1 MGFKSPGSPP
11 AFGQPEMLAR
21 KMIQSV
27 GIVEESDPSG
37 DGFVPLQRSARL
49 ADQLYEQIV
58 NQIVQGSLPT
68 GERLP
73 SENRL
78 CAIFNV
84 SRPVVREAICRL
96 QADGLVVT
104 KQGAGTFVAI
114 RPKDEL
120 LNLAP
125 IGGMA
130 DLMRCF
136 EFRIALEGEAAFLAA
151 QRRTRE
157 SMTEIDKALA
167 ALSRAI
173 RHKELGAEADHRFH
187 VVIARA
193 SQNELFHRS
202 LETLSAH
209 IRASVTV
216 GRSLSLNH
224 STARLEAVQSEH
236 EAIGK
241 VIRTGD
247 AECARNYMRTHIDN
261 ARARVLGDA
270 TKG

>member
-1 MGFKSPGSPP
+1 
-11 AFGQPEMLAR
+11 MLTR
-21 KMIQSV
+21 KVVRSV
-27 GIVEESDPSG
+27 GAAQKSEPPGE
-37 DGFVPLQRSARL
+37 GFVPLHRSVRL
-49 ADQLYEQIV
+49 ADQVYEQIV
-58 NQIVQGSLPT
+58 NQIVQGTMPT

-96 QADGLVVT
+96 QADGLVET
-104 KQGAGTFVAI
+104 KHGAGTFVAI
-114 RPKDEL
+114 RPQNEL

-157 SMTEIDKALA
+157 NIADIEKALV
-167 ALSRAI
+167 ALNRAI
-173 RHKELGAEADHRFH
+173 RRKELGAEADHEFH
-187 VVIARA
+187 IVIARA

-202 LETLSAH
+202 LETLSTH
-209 IRASVTV
+209 IHASVTV

-224 STARLEAVQSEH
+224 SATRLKAVQGEH
-236 EAIGK
+236 EAIGTA
-241 VIRTGD
+241 IRTGD
-247 AECARNYMRTHIDN
+247 AELARNYMRTHIDN
-261 ARARVLGDA
+261 ARARVLGDS